1 MKKNGILIALFL
13 ILTACN
19 DGDLT
24 VDTLN
29 FDKVATQSCT
39 TNNIIYKINDKEALL
54 IEIPKTSFGTEPTAL
69 DAPTLIAINTTNRVF
84 YRFFDA
90 TVTALNICETVAP
103 ITPAVTKQWTATSG
117 NIQISTSAQKNADGT
132 KITGYKHSIVL
143 KNITFAKDNGSQVY
157 ETFNFGDYIVS
168 ATPLPFA
175 FGTTIEK
182 CSSNLLYKYNS
193 AEALTLN
200 LDPALLATSS
210 LGTVKTAL
218 ISSTTNA
225 LIYRLYSGLLSA
237 NYFCNVVLPT
247 TPAVDQEWFADAG
260 VSGVSGIV
268 EVTTTTNGASGFKHS
283 IVLKNVI
290 LRKGNNFFTLGASY
304 NYGDLLTAN

>member
-1 MKKNGILIALFL
+1 MKQNGILIALFL
-13 ILTACN
+13 VLLGCD
-19 DGDLT
+19 DGNLT
-24 VDTLN
+24 VDTIN
-29 FDKVATQSCT
+29 FDDVATQSCT
-39 TNNIIYKINDKEALL
+39 TNNIIYKINDKEVLI

-69 DAPTLIAINTTNRVF
+69 NTPTIVPISATNRVF
-84 YRFFDA
+84 YRFYDA
-90 TVTALNICETVAP
+90 TVTASSICETVAP
-103 ITPAVTKQWTATSG
+103 ITPIVTKQWTATSG
-117 NIQISTSAQKNADGT
+117 NIQISTSAQKNTDGT

-143 KNITFAKDNGSQVY
+143 KNITFAKENGSQLY

-200 LDPALLATSS
+200 IDPALLATSN

-218 ISSTTNA
+218 IGSTTNA
-225 LIYRLYSGLLSA
+225 LTYRLYSGLLSA

-247 TPAVDQEWFADAG
+247 TPAVAQEWFADAG

-268 EVTTTTNGASGFKHS
+268 EVTTTTNGASGFKHT

-304 NYGDLLTAN
+304 NYGELLTTN